1 LFNIWENLQDNI
13 NQETNIC
20 FRFVKSENYL
30 FKHLS
35 QTHFRILPGKIILLK
50 NFSISIF
57 AEADHYRD
65 QYEALFKQH
74 QQSYDNIQVLQTER
88 DKLQE
93 QIREIQKLSHGGQSS
108 SSPAD
113 HAQLQ
118 PDSASSSSTPRALS
132 PVNQV
137 VEEPAPVPVASS
149 SSTSSSAPA
158 VLAGDQGAVAP
169 PLDDQELQ
177 SAIDAAAALV
187 RYPPVIK
194 QPGVRQQQIRPLQPY
209 QHQEDDFDVLN
220 APQQYYGQG
229 GVHPSNSGQQEW
241 YQPEQAASYDRRGQ
255 YNVQQIV
262 PQVGKY
268 QGHQQ
273 QYQQGQL
280 LRHGDH
286 YHVQEEQQQPR
297 PKRQRQQQQH
307 QQQEQYW
314 NGFNNNEIQD
324 FYRGHGR
331 RDF

>member
-1 LFNIWENLQDNI
+1 MFNIWENLQDNI

-35 QTHFRILPGKIILLK
+35 QTHFRILPSKIILLK

-137 VEEPAPVPVASS
+137 VEEPAPVPVVSS

-187 RYPPVIK
+187 RCAGELINFCNNLSP
-194 QPGVRQQQIRPLQPY
+194 QISSCDQTTRSKTTT
-209 QHQEDDFDVLN
+209 D
-220 APQQYYGQG
+220 
-229 GVHPSNSGQQEW
+229 SST
-241 YQPEQAASYDRRGQ
+241 AAISTSRR
-255 YNVQQIV
+255 
-262 PQVGKY
+262 
-268 QGHQQ
+268 
-273 QYQQGQL
+273 
-280 LRHGDH
+280 
-286 YHVQEEQQQPR
+286 
-297 PKRQRQQQQH
+297 
-307 QQQEQYW
+307 
-314 NGFNNNEIQD
+314 
-324 FYRGHGR
+324 
-331 RDF
+331 